1 MVHVKKNDANIQ
13 NVFPK
18 CICGT
23 AVPQIRRLLLKS
35 DRCVHAQVS
44 EMQCS
49 LAYGSSGAAFVSS
62 RAVFV
67 SSRAVFVWQ
76 RSIVAEM
83 ISANMHYFY
92 WHVLYHLF
100 EVYRSLYQSYSI
112 ACKLCMYL
120 HYILACWSMLQHV
133 IDTHIFLY
141 GHTYTRIS
149 WITGFL
155 NVPFQWRFA
164 IVQTIQPFHYLSEG
178 ESWEGNK

>member
-1 MVHVKKNDANIQ
+1 MGLWCRYGTRQ
-13 NVFPK
+13 NNRTPTFR
-18 CICGT
+18 T
-23 AVPQIRRLLLKS
+23 FFWNAFAVQLLRKSEGFFRRVIGAYTHKF
-35 DRCVHAQVS
+35 S

-49 LAYGSSGAAFVSS
+49 FAYGSSGAAFVSS

-67 SSRAVFVWQ
+67 RQ
-76 RSIVAEM
+76 RSIATEM
-83 ISANMHYFY
+83 IPANMHDFY
-92 WHVLYHLF
+92 RHVSYHLF
-100 EVYRSLYQSYSI
+100 EVYSQSFSI

-120 HYILACWSMLQHV
+120 YYILACWSMLQDV

-178 ESWEGNK
+178 ESWGGNN